1 MEILIIIG
9 LILLNGFFAMSEIA
23 VVSTRKSKLAGEAK
37 AGSKSAASALKLI
50 EDPNKF
56 LSTVQ
61 IGITLIGIL
70 TGIYSGA
77 TLADRFAILLED
89 VGVSVKYSHF
99 AAQASIV
106 IVVTYLT
113 IVFGELIPKRIGMN
127 TATRVAKAIAQPM
140 HILSLL
146 VTPFVWMLSR
156 STSLVSK
163 IIGLKNTESIVTE
176 EEIKSMIH
184 EGTTTGEVKAVE
196 QDIVE
201 RVFSLGDRD
210 IESIMTSKH
219 ELVWIDVNMSNQEII
234 GLLRENPHIT
244 YPVADKN
251 LDNIIGTVSLKDLF
265 DKLNTE
271 SFTIRSATQQ
281 PLFLHEGMAVYK
293 ALDHMRENHNHYG
306 IICDEFGGVQ
316 GIVTYRDILEGLVG
330 ELPDTHQDASIIQR
344 QDGSWLVDGQCGF
357 YHFLEYFE
365 IEYLYTENKYN
376 TLSGLILEILGY
388 IPRTGEKLGW
398 SIFSIEVVDMDG
410 ARIDKLLIRKLDF

>member
-23 VVSTRKSKLAGEAK
+23 VVSARKSKLAGEAK
-37 AGSKSAASALKLI
+37 SGSKSAAFAIKLI

-77 TLADRFAILLED
+77 TLADRFSITLADI
-89 VGVSVKYSHF
+89 GISAKYSHF
-99 AAQASIV
+99 IAQTFIV

-113 IVFGELIPKRIGMN
+113 IVFGELIPKAIGMA
-127 TATRVAKAIAQPM
+127 TATKIVKAIAHPM
-140 HILSLL
+140 HLLS
-146 VTPFVWMLSR
+146 VAATPFVWTLSK
-156 STSLVSK
+156 STSFASK

-176 EEIKSMIH
+176 EEIKSMIN
-184 EGTTTGEVKAVE
+184 EGTATGEVKAVE
-196 QDIVE
+196 QDIME

-210 IESIMTSKH
+210 IESIMTPKH
-219 ELVWIDVNMSNQEII
+219 ELVWIDVNKSNKEII
-234 GLLRENPHIT
+234 RLIKEKPHVT

-251 LDNIIGTVSLKDLF
+251 LDDVIGTISLKDLF
-265 DKLNTE
+265 EELNNE
-271 SFTIRSATQQ
+271 SFNIRNVIRQ
-281 PLFLHEGMAVYK
+281 PLFLHEDMEVYK
-293 ALDHMRENHNHYG
+293 ALDHMKENHNHYG

-330 ELPDTHQDASIIQR
+330 ELPDTHQEASIIQR
-344 QDGSWLVDGQCGF
+344 HDESWLVDGQCEF
-357 YHFLEYFE
+357 YHFLKYFE
-365 IEYLYTENKYN
+365 LENLYTENKYN

-388 IPRTGEKLGW
+388 IPGTGEKLEW
-398 SIFSIEVVDMDG
+398 HIFSIEIVDMDG
-410 ARIDKLLIRKLDF
+410 ARIDKLLIKKLL